1 MSNTTAE
8 PDNLYAP
15 PASIVTEP
23 LGEAEA
29 AQFYVVAPWKFLLLF
44 FATLGLY
51 SLYWFWRHWALQ
63 KRRYKLDIWPVP
75 RAIFQIFFAHSLN
88 REIDFRLGRVDA
100 KYRWSPGAHATS
112 FVVFSILSNVM
123 DRLSAASIGS
133 PYTDGLSIVALLP
146 LAYSMLQAQKAAN
159 AACGDPQG
167 LGNARLTAAN
177 YIWLIL
183 GFLLWAMAALGLLI
197 GTGVLE

>member
-1 MSNTTAE
+1 MSNTAAE
-8 PDNLYAP
+8 HDNLYAP
-15 PASIVTEP
+15 PVSAVAEP
-23 LGEAEA
+23 LSETEA

-44 FATLGLY
+44 FATLGMY
-51 SLYWFWRHWALQ
+51 SLYWFWRHWAQQ

-112 FVVFSILSNVM
+112 FVVCSILSNIM
-123 DRLSAASIGS
+123 DRLSARSIGS
-133 PYTDGLSIVALLP
+133 PYTDALALLLLFP

-167 LGNARLTAAN
+167 LSNTRLTVAN
-177 YIWLIL
+177 YIWMIL
-183 GFLLWAMAALGLLI
+183 GFVLWAMAALGALVEA
-197 GTGVLE
+197 GVVE

>member
-1 MSNTTAE
+1 MSDTAAE
-8 PDNLYAP
+8 HDNLYAP
-15 PASIVTEP
+15 PVSVVAEP
-23 LGEAEA
+23 LSETEA

-51 SLYWFWRHWALQ
+51 SLYWFWRHWTLQ

-100 KYRWSPGAHATS
+100 KYRWSPGAHAAS

-123 DRLSAASIGS
+123 DRLSARSIGS
-133 PYTDGLSIVALLP
+133 PYTDVLSIVVLLP
-146 LAYSMLQAQKAAN
+146 LAYSMLQTQKAAN
-159 AACGDPQG
+159 AACGDPHG
-167 LGNARLTAAN
+167 LGNAHLTIAN

-183 GFLLWAMAALGLLI
+183 GFLLWIMVALGLLI
-197 GTGVLE
+197 GAGVLE

>member
-1 MSNTTAE
+1 MSNTAAE
-8 PDNLYAP
+8 HDNLYAP
-15 PASIVTEP
+15 PVSAVAEP
-23 LGEAEA
+23 LSETEA

-44 FATLGLY
+44 FATLGMY
-51 SLYWFWRHWALQ
+51 SLYWFWRHWAQQ

-197 GTGVLE
+197 GAGVLE